1 MTVNTL
7 AKTRTRLRGGTVAVA
22 AALALTLA
30 GCSGNAGTDANETA
44 GATTYPVVAVSSF
57 PLLYIAQQVGGDQV
71 EILDLSTTSGH
82 AHDMELSPSQVNQ
95 LGKADLALYLTEGF
109 QPGVETAIQQTG
121 IAGLDGFSILDAT
134 IPGDPHVWMNP
145 LNIATIAQELSTE
158 LDQANPENGGYY
170 KKNAFELTA
179 TMEQIDQEYNRVL
192 ADCGGA
198 TLLTAHEAFGYLAQ
212 HYGLDQVGVL
222 GVDPEAEPSPARL
235 RQVMDL
241 IKERDIQF
249 LFAEPAGGV
258 HDHGGDEGESGHA
271 DTDHQDT
278 DHQDANQ
285 VDDADGTDTQA
296 ATDAVAEP
304 VSASG
309 EKIAATLGISALAL
323 DPMEIQTNPNHD
335 VPEVFALNLASLQ
348 TGLACAAK

>member
-1 MTVNTL
+1 MRQMAPVK
-7 AKTRTRLRGGTVAVA
+7 ARTRNKKGLLAVA

-30 GCSGNAGTDANETA
+30 GCASGTGGTGETGAAGPG
-44 GATTYPVVAVSSF
+44 GAEDPGITEGVDGAYPVVAVSSF

-95 LGKADLALYLTEGF
+95 LGKSDLALYLSEGF
-109 QPGVETAIQQTG
+109 QPSVEAAIQQTG
-121 IAGLDGFSILDAT
+121 VGSLDGFSILEAN

-145 LNIATIAQELSTE
+145 LNIAAIAQELSTA

-170 KKNAFELTA
+170 KKNALELTA
-179 TMEQIDQEYNRVL
+179 NMDQIDQEYSRVL

-212 HYGLDQVGVL
+212 RYDLDQVGVM

-249 LFAEPAGGV
+249 LFAEPVGGG
-258 HDHGGDEGESGHA
+258 HDHGEDEDEGEDHA
-271 DTDHQDT
+271 HETAET
-278 DHQDANQ
+278 TAPG
-285 VDDADGTDTQA
+285 GTTM
-296 ATDAVAEP
+296 AVN
-304 VSASG
+304 ASG

-323 DPMEIQTNPNHD
+323 DPMEAQTDPNHD
-335 VPEVFALNLASLQ
+335 VPEVFMLNLASLQ
-348 TGLACAAK
+348 AGLACAAK